1 MQIVVEEEAVLAH
14 GSIESLFARVAEGR
28 VPDVVYQGKSFGQ
41 IDIEAKGS
49 RDGARD
55 LRDFERVRQA
65 VAEMVG
71 VAAREH
77 LGLCF
82 QAPESAGVNDAV
94 AVALKVIT
102 VGMVRLR
109 EPASAGLSDVHR
121 VGGEH
126 EKRIEE
132 SREIW

>member
-1 MQIVVEEEAVLAH
+1 VQIVVEEEAVLAH
-14 GSIESLFARVAEGR
+14 GGIQSLFPSVAEGR
-28 VPDVVYQGKSFGQ
+28 VPNVVHQGKSFRQ
-41 IDIEAKGS
+41 IDIEVKGS

-55 LRDFERVRQA
+55 LGDFERMRQA
-65 VAEMVG
+65 IAEMIG

-77 LGLCF
+77 LRLGF
-82 QAPESAGVNDAV
+82 QAPESSGVNDAV
-94 AVALKVIT
+94 AVTLKVIT
-102 VGMVRLR
+102 VGMAGFW

-126 EKRIEE
+126 RKRIEE